1 MISYL
6 HIYVSHTSPSLA
18 LLSNYLPTSLY
29 PLKQGLL
36 PKSQGCQGQ
45 FLPWY
50 SRDQGCQGQGLPGY
64 PRDQGCQGQ
73 GLPGYPRGQGCQDW
87 DRFCFWRLATDGTR
101 IKTFK
106 V

>member
-6 HIYVSHTSPSLA
+6 YIYVSHTSPSLA

-64 PRDQGCQGQ
+64 PR
-73 GLPGYPRGQGCQDW
+73 GQGCQDW